1 MASVAPPASARR
13 RSISCMCFP
22 RIRHR
27 PPHSRRCTSADI
39 SCRAAAR
46 WQRRSRRAPSWDSG
60 PSSSASP
67 APTTTPSRSA
77 ASSKALRP
85 FPDHVAGG
93 RPEEG
98 GRPVDGASRHRAV
111 APSPNPPG
119 RPALVRSPRADPGG
133 RVRKANRSDLST
145 RVSAVL
151 DDRQR
156 RGRAGLGLIAG
167 AIGAAGLVVLTVAPV
182 RAVAMVETVAAAKIA
197 DAVTGAHSSWIA
209 APTSIK
215 SSRETRTR

>member
-1 MASVAPPASARR
+1 M
-13 RSISCMCFP
+13 
-22 RIRHR
+22 
-27 PPHSRRCTSADI
+27 
-39 SCRAAAR
+39 
-46 WQRRSRRAPSWDSG
+46 
-60 PSSSASP
+60 
-67 APTTTPSRSA
+67 
-77 ASSKALRP
+77 
-85 FPDHVAGG
+85 
-93 RPEEG
+93 
-98 GRPVDGASRHRAV
+98 
-111 APSPNPPG
+111 
-119 RPALVRSPRADPGG
+119 
-133 RVRKANRSDLST
+133 
-145 RVSAVL
+145 L